1 MNSIKI
7 VSKKNVFDGGRF
19 EVKKVELEIKNVKKT
34 HYDVERKPVV
44 CVFPLTNSY
53 EIYLISQ
60 YRYFFEK
67 NILECVAGFINEN
80 ETSLRAAKRELKE
93 EAGLLASHWELIA
106 KTEIAASVV
115 KGKLYLFLAKDLEE
129 VKQDLRDGEVIKVV
143 KMPLEEAVKKV
154 MSGEINFI
162 ETVSGILILDRLRRE
177 KKI

>member
-19 EVKKVELEIKNVKKT
+19 KVKKVELEIKNVKKT
-34 HYDVERKPVV
+34 HFDVERKPVV
-44 CVFPLTNSY
+44 CVFPLTDSY

-67 NILECVAGFINEN
+67 NILECVAGFIDEN
-80 ETSLRAAKRELKE
+80 ETSLKAAKRELKE
-93 EAGLLASHWELIA
+93 EAGLLASQWELIG
-106 KTEIAASVV
+106 KQDLAASVV
-115 KGKLYLFLAKDLEE
+115 KGTLFLFLAKDLEE
-129 VKQDLRDGEVIKVV
+129 AAQDLKTGEVIKVV

-154 MSGEINFI
+154 MSGEINSV

-177 KKI
+177 KKL